1 MVVEPRVKD
10 FICTTAHP
18 VGCAQNVKNQIEYV
32 KSKGGRGDDPWHPY
46 MPLVYP

>member
-32 KSKGGRGDDPWHPY
+32 KSKGKKSNPDVPKKV
-46 MPLVYP
+46 LVI

>member
-18 VGCAQNVKNQIEYV
+18 VGCAANVKNQIEYV
-32 KSKGGRGDDPWHPY
+32 KSKGKAE
-46 MPLVYP
+46 

>member
-18 VGCAQNVKNQIEYV
+18 VGCAANVKNQIEYV
-32 KSKGGRGDDPWHPY
+32 KSKGKAEGP
-46 MPLVYP
+46 